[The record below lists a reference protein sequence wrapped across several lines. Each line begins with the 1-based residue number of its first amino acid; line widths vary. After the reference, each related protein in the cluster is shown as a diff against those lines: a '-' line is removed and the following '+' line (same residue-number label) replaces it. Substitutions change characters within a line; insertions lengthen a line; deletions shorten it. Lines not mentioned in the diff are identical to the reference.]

1 LTWLK
6 INPRMRKTG
15 LKLKDMTLKH
25 YFFYFI
31 ILITLTG
38 ADRVSTTDAS
48 IGKEYALKSEF
59 LYRLVDYVYWKNY
72 SKEQSY
78 QVAVLES
85 SLITASLKSTT
96 HNKKIEFK
104 EYKILKEIRSCQ
116 IVLIPYNCTTPTET
130 ILSDFSAKP
139 VLIVTEKKVYI

>member
-1 LTWLK
+1 
-6 INPRMRKTG
+6 
-15 LKLKDMTLKH
+15 
-25 YFFYFI
+25 
-31 ILITLTG
+31 LTG